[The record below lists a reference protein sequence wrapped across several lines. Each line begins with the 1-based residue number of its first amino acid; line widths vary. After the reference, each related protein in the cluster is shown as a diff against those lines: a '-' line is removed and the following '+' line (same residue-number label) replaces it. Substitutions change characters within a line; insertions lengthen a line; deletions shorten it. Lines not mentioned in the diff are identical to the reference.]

1 CWGHIHER
9 MHDEKKT
16 AEDYVR
22 ELLRIPKHIKIL
34 CIIGIGYP
42 AEEKPE
48 HRKEEIMWERVH
60 LNKFGNRLK

>member
-1 CWGHIHER
+1 
-9 MHDEKKT
+9 MHDDEKT
-16 AEDYVR
+16 AEDYVKD
-22 ELLRIPKHIKIL
+22 LLGIPKHIRIL

-60 LNKFGNRLK
+60 LNRFWE